1 MLRSTFVHSTFVQGS
16 AGLYFYFP
24 NVLWL
29 GGEVG
34 LPIHGY
40 IHGLLD
46 LCFHSNPRIDPQI
59 DPRFSTEG
67 GGGRLK
73 LRPNLLKGRRNGN
86 VQVLPQSCLEK
97 QSPWRYAPM
106 LRYMLL
112 RRASCFA
119 VGC

>member
-1 MLRSTFVHSTFVQGS
+1 MSHTTFVHTTFVQGS
-16 AGLYFYFP
+16 AVLYFYFP

-73 LRPNLLKGRRNGN
+73 LRPNLLKGGRNGN
-86 VQVLPQSCLEK
+86 VQVLPQS
-97 QSPWRYAPM
+97 
-106 LRYMLL
+106 
-112 RRASCFA
+112 
-119 VGC
+119 